1 MIIMLSELESNYRL
15 GMPVHTLSTTRRQSP
30 DVKSQAGLVLRPAE
44 ATIETLSEERR
55 QDR

>member
-30 DVKSQAGLVLRPAE
+30 DVKSQAGLVLRSTE
-44 ATIETLSEERR
+44 ATETLSEERR